1 MADEQQTATETPVA
15 AEPQVEAT
23 PEPTP
28 NPEPAPEPKPQ
39 EPDYRAA
46 YVGLQRTVNKLHAR
60 NEDILRQNRDLAS
73 AVEAIKTGQSAIL
86 RQTLGEDEA
95 KALEAKQAQ
104 AIAQSAQLEAA
115 RAAEQYIVSQTALFL
130 EVLTEAGVDPNAIDW
145 AKDASN
151 VQEWAQRVGPSVK
164 AAVRQ
169 ANESRIKKA
178 TETVRAKSA
187 KEIEEEAE
195 ALAQRRL
202 KAAGVDKIDTAKGA
216 GTTSFIDKIRDMDA
230 GSPEFQRMIELAK
243 SGRLTT

>member
-1 MADEQQTATETPVA
+1 MADEPTATET
-15 AEPQVEAT
+15 AEPQAPAAPEVEAT
-23 PEPTP
+23 ETPKPEPQ
-28 NPEPAPEPKPQ
+28 EPK

-95 KALEAKQAQ
+95 KALEARQAQ

-151 VQEWAQRVGPSVK
+151 VQEWAQRVGPAVK

-169 ANESRIKKA
+169 ANESRIREA
-178 TETVRAKSA
+178 TKTFQAKSA
-187 KEIEEEAE
+187 KEIKEEAE
-195 ALAQRRL
+195 ALAQRQL
-202 KAAGVDKIDTAKGA
+202 KEAGVDRIDTAKGSGPSTFA
-216 GTTSFIDKIRDMDA
+216 SRIRDMDA
-230 GSPEFQRMIELAK
+230 NSPEFQKMVNDAK
-243 SGRLTT
+243 AGRLTT

>member
-1 MADEQQTATETPVA
+1 MADETPATEVPVA

-23 PEPTP
+23 PEPAP
-28 NPEPAPEPKPQ
+28 NPEPIPEKQ
-39 EPDYRAA
+39 EPDFKAA

-73 AVEAIKTGQSAIL
+73 AVEAIKTGQTAIL

-95 KALEAKQAQ
+95 KALEARQAQ

-115 RAAEQYIVSQTALFL
+115 RAAEQYIVSQTGIFL

-169 ANESRIKKA
+169 ANESRIRKA
-178 TETVRAKSA
+178 TETVQAKSA
-187 KEIEEEAE
+187 KEVKEEAE
-195 ALAQRRL
+195 ALAQRIA
-202 KAAGVDKIDTAKGA
+202 KQNGVDKIDTAKGA
-216 GTTSFIDKIRDMDA
+216 GTTSLVDRIRDMDP
-230 GSPEFQRMIELAK
+230 GSAEFRALVERAK
-243 SGRLTT
+243 SGRLR